1 MARMAMN
8 VRTVVG
14 IDGDPRVVGA
24 LLHPSMDL
32 IVGAIQG
39 TPAAALSE
47 AELSEVL
54 GMAWAAPLE
63 RVALRVAVGVPESPE
78 PLDGGRMRRALDDAT
93 DGR

>member
-14 IDGDPRVVGA
+14 IDGDPRVLGA

-39 TPAAALSE
+39 TPAAGA
-47 AELSEVL
+47 
-54 GMAWAAPLE
+54 GG
-63 RVALRVAVGVPESPE
+63 VAGRGRGAGVSGAVGW
-78 PLDGGRMRRALDDAT
+78 RQDAPST
-93 DGR
+93 